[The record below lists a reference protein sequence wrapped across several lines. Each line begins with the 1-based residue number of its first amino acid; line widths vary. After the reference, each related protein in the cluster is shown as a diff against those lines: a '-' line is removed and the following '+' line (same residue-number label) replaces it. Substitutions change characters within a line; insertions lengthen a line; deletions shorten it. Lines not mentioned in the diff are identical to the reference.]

1 MSTVESEAT
10 PAGASGRDTP
20 AEPGRT
26 MGFTEIK
33 NWLRHRHPMLYLD
46 RVLDYEPGL
55 RLVSRLSVSAQMDA
69 IAGHFPERAIFPASH
84 LSQAFAQSGIILFQ
98 LSTSRLADDEL
109 TLVGAMN
116 SRFLRIVVPGDTVT
130 ITIKA
135 DRLMDATFFFS
146 GRAVVDSTTV
156 AAFRAN
162 LVRRKAADMG
172 HQWW

>member
-1 MSTVESEAT
+1 MSTAEPDVAT
-10 PAGASGRDTP
+10 DRDTSS
-20 AEPGRT
+20 EPSRT

-33 NWLRHRHPMLYLD
+33 SWLRHRHPMLYLD
-46 RVLDYEPGL
+46 RVLDYEPGV

-98 LSTSRLADDEL
+98 VSTTRLAEDEL

-116 SRFLRIVVPGDTVT
+116 SRFFRIVTPGDTVT
-130 ITIKA
+130 ITVSV
-135 DRLMDATFFFS
+135 DRLLGATFFFS

-162 LVRRKAADMG
+162 LVRRKTADMG

>member
-1 MSTVESEAT
+1 MSDEH
-10 PAGASGRDTP
+10 RN
-20 AEPGRT
+20 T

-33 NWLRHRHPMLYLD
+33 TWLRHRHPMLYLD
-46 RVLDYEPGL
+46 RVLDYEPGV
-55 RLVSRLSVSAQMDA
+55 RLVSRLTVSAQTDA
-69 IAGHFPERAIFPASH
+69 IAGHFPERAIYPASH

-98 LSTSRLADDEL
+98 VSTSRLAEDEL

-116 SRFLRIVVPGDTVT
+116 SRFFRIVTPGDTVT
-130 ITIKA
+130 ITITA
-135 DRLMDATFFFS
+135 DRLLDDAFFFS
-146 GRAVVDSTTV
+146 GRAVVETTTV

>member
-1 MSTVESEAT
+1 MSTAETTDGTA
-10 PAGASGRDTP
+10 
-20 AEPGRT
+20 AEPAAGPGRA

-33 NWLRHRHPMLYLD
+33 SWLRHRHPMLYLD
-46 RVLDYEPGL
+46 RVLDYEPGV

-116 SRFLRIVVPGDTVT
+116 SRFFRIITPGDTVT
-130 ITIKA
+130 ITVSA
-135 DRLMDATFFFS
+135 DRLLGATTFFFS
-146 GRAVVDSTTV
+146 GRAAVESTTV

-172 HQWW
+172 QQWW

>member
-1 MSTVESEAT
+1 MSTAEPAAPPASAT
-10 PAGASGRDTP
+10 APP
-20 AEPGRT
+20 EPGRT

-33 NWLRHRHPMLYLD
+33 SWLRHRHPMLYLD
-46 RVLDYEPGL
+46 RVLDCEPGV
-55 RLVSRLSVSAQMDA
+55 RLVSRLAVSAQMDA

-98 LSTSRLADDEL
+98 VSTSRLAEDEL

-116 SRFLRIVVPGDTVT
+116 SRFFRIVAPGDTVT
-130 ITIKA
+130 ITVTA
-135 DRLMDATFFFS
+135 DRLLGSTFFFS

-172 HQWW
+172 QQWW

>member
-1 MSTVESEAT
+1 MSL
-10 PAGASGRDTP
+10 
-20 AEPGRT
+20 AEPAAAAAAAAAADPKRT

-46 RVLDYEPGL
+46 RVLDYEPGV

-69 IAGHFPERAIFPASH
+69 IAGHFPERAVFPASH
-84 LSQAFAQSGIILFQ
+84 LSQAFAQSGIILYQ

-116 SRFLRIVVPGDTVT
+116 SRFFRIVAPGDTVT
-130 ITIKA
+130 ITISA
-135 DRLMDATFFFS
+135 DRLVGGTTFFFS
-146 GRAVVDSTTV
+146 GRAAVDSTPV

-172 HQWW
+172 PQWW

>member
-1 MSTVESEAT
+1 MSDDPSRL
-10 PAGASGRDTP
+10 SDDHSRS
-20 AEPGRT
+20 

-33 NWLRHRHPMLYLD
+33 TWLRHRHPMLYLD
-46 RVLDYEPGL
+46 RVLDYVPGV
-55 RLVSRLSVSAQMDA
+55 RLVSRLTVSAQIDA
-69 IAGHFPERAIFPASH
+69 VAGHFPERAIYPASH

-98 LSTSRLADDEL
+98 VSTSKLADDEL

-116 SRFLRIVVPGDTVT
+116 SRFFRIVTPGDTVT
-130 ITIKA
+130 ITITV
-135 DRLMDATFFFS
+135 DRLLDDAFFFS
-146 GRAVVDSTTV
+146 GRAVVDSTPV

>member
-1 MSTVESEAT
+1 MSTVESEAV
-10 PAGASGRDTP
+10 PAGAPGRDTP

-33 NWLRHRHPMLYLD
+33 SWLRHRHPMLYLD
-46 RVLDYEPGL
+46 RVLDYEPGV
-55 RLVSRLSVSAQMDA
+55 RLVSSLSVSAQMDA

-109 TLVGAMN
+109 TLIGAMN
-116 SRFLRIVVPGDTVT
+116 SRFFRIVAPGDTVT
-130 ITIKA
+130 ITIEA
-135 DRLMDATFFFS
+135 DRLLGATFFFS
-146 GRAVVDSTTV
+146 GRAAVDSTTV
-156 AAFRAN
+156 AAFRAS